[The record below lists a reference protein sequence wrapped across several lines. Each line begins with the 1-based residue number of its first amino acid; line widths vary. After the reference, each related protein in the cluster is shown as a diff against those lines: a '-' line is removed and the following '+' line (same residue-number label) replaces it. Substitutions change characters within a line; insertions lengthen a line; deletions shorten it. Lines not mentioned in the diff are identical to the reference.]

1 MGKYKKL
8 TPIEIF
14 LILAIIAVLA
24 IWLFPRFLNL
34 LKSHS
39 TTIGI
44 SRPYLEQ
51 ASGTTPL
58 PPNKLL
64 DFTYR

>member
-44 SRPYLEQ
+44 FRPYVEQ
-51 ASGTTPL
+51 ASGIISQL
-58 PPNKLL
+58 PNKLL
-64 DFTYR
+64 SFTYL

>member
-24 IWLFPRFLNL
+24 IWLFPRFLNI
-34 LKSHS
+34 LKSNS

-44 SRPYLEQ
+44 VKPYAEQ
-51 ASGTTPL
+51 ASGTIPL
-58 PPNKLL
+58 PANKLF
-64 DFTYR
+64 DFTYP